1 MTTSKIGSLALAA
14 LCTAS
19 LAQAQQ
25 TQQNPAEQTLTL
37 ADATARALAR
47 NLDIRIDRETVNIAE
62 AREVSAQGSYD
73 FRLRADGTE
82 RYHLDP
88 NVTLFSGAPP
98 GDLAPW
104 QNDFSGSA
112 SLSRL
117 FKSGATATASTSVAR
132 DTTNSFFTLFTPA
145 YITSFGLQVRQPLF
159 RSRETDPARTQLKIT
174 ALDTQ
179 KSHATLQQ
187 QVQNI
192 VSLVEQGYWSLVATR
207 REVDVRRDSVM
218 LAEQQRADTQARIDA
233 RTAAALDIAQPTA
246 EVERRRGDYFAAQEQ
261 TVRAERNL
269 KLLMT
274 DDPADPIWSVTLV
287 PTNPPEVEA
296 KPVDI
301 QKALADAMRL
311 RPELAAGALDVS
323 VAEAQT
329 ALAKDALRPQVDV
342 VAGYTARGLAGTHN
356 PQTVA
361 FPGVIAP
368 FPEQLAGA
376 LGVSYQALAQQHFPD
391 ASIGVSVDVPLGRHA
406 AKGDYAVAQSEQRQ
420 ASLRLS
426 QTRDRIA
433 VDVLDSA
440 TALETAASRMQ
451 AARAGLQ
458 AAMTQ
463 LQAEQDRF
471 NAGTSTNFLVLTRQ
485 NDLEQAQLT
494 EISAATQYRRALT
507 ELARATGTILVDR
520 GIAIK

>member
-1 MTTSKIGSLALAA
+1 
-14 LCTAS
+14 
-19 LAQAQQ
+19 
-25 TQQNPAEQTLTL
+25 
-37 ADATARALAR
+37 
-47 NLDIRIDRETVNIAE
+47 
-62 AREVSAQGSYD
+62 
-73 FRLRADGTE
+73 
-82 RYHLDP
+82 
-88 NVTLFSGAPP
+88 
-98 GDLAPW
+98 
-104 QNDFSGSA
+104 
-112 SLSRL
+112 
-117 FKSGATATASTSVAR
+117 
-132 DTTNSFFTLFTPA
+132 
-145 YITSFGLQVRQPLF
+145 
-159 RSRETDPARTQLKIT
+159 
-174 ALDTQ
+174 
-179 KSHATLQQ
+179 
-187 QVQNI
+187 
-192 VSLVEQGYWSLVATR
+192 
-207 REVDVRRDSVM
+207 
-218 LAEQQRADTQARIDA
+218 
-233 RTAAALDIAQPTA
+233 
-246 EVERRRGDYFAAQEQ
+246 
-261 TVRAERNL
+261 
-269 KLLMT
+269 
-274 DDPADPIWSVTLV
+274 
-287 PTNPPEVEA
+287 
-296 KPVDI
+296 VDI
-301 QKALADAMRL
+301 QKALGDAMRL
-311 RPELAAGALDVS
+311 RPELAAGAADVS
-323 VAEAQT
+323 AAEAQT

-458 AAMTQ
+458 AATTQ

-471 NAGTSTNFLVLTRQ
+471 TAGTSTNFLVLTRQ

-507 ELARATGTILVDR
+507 ELARATGTILADR
-520 GIAIK
+520 GITVK